1 MMSSHIIKSTLII
14 QGIVFFFVNNLI
26 CRSLFNFN
34 YADIEDGY

>member
-14 QGIVFFFVNNLI
+14 QGIVFFFENNLKR
-26 CRSLFNFN
+26 RSLFNFN